1 MKGGLAMNKKY
12 CIFDMDGTI
21 ADSMGYWKQLER
33 EFLSEKGIKED
44 VDETLKEIQHM
55 TIPAAMEFFI
65 DRFGFTG
72 TVESLTEEFNGLMAE
87 HYRND
92 IDCKPGAKEYLDKL
106 HSRGVKMC
114 IASATSTPLVKIAL
128 NRMGISDYFEF
139 TLSCVEVGSSKDKP
153 DVFLEAARRLG
164 STPEDTAVFEDS
176 LVATVSAKSAGF
188 YTVGIYDKYSVHNW
202 PAICELA
209 DELIEDWQSV

>member
-1 MKGGLAMNKKY
+1 MNKKY

-21 ADSMGYWKQLER
+21 ADSMGHWKNLER
-33 EFLSEKGIKED
+33 EFLIEKGVRDD

-65 DRFGFTG
+65 DRFGFEG
-72 TVESLTEEFNGLMAE
+72 TIESLTEEFNALMAE

-92 IDCKPGAKEYLDKL
+92 VDIKPGAETYLAAL
-106 HSRGVKMC
+106 QAQGVKMC

-128 NRMGISDYFEF
+128 AKMGISDYFEF

-164 STPEDTAVFEDS
+164 GAPADTAVFEDS
-176 LVATVSAKSAGF
+176 LVASVSAKSAGF
-188 YTVGIYDKYSVHNW
+188 YVVGIYDKYSAHNW

-209 DELIEDWQSV
+209 DELIEDWQTAI

>member
-1 MKGGLAMNKKY
+1 MNKKY

-21 ADSMGYWKQLER
+21 ADSMGHWKNLER
-33 EFLSEKGIKED
+33 EFLIEKGIKDD

-55 TIPAAMEFFI
+55 TIPAAMEYFI
-65 DRFGFTG
+65 ERFGFEG
-72 TVESLTEEFNGLMAE
+72 TVDSLTEEFNALMAE

-92 IDCKPGAKEYLDKL
+92 VNIKPGAKEYLDAL
-106 HSRGVKMC
+106 RAQGVKMC

-128 NRMGISDYFEF
+128 TRMGISEYFEF

-164 STPEDTAVFEDS
+164 CTAADAAVFEDS
-176 LVATVSAKSAGF
+176 LVAATSAKQAGF
-188 YTVGIYDKYSVHNW
+188 YVVGIYDQYSVHNW

-209 DELIEDWQSV
+209 DELIVDWQTTV

>member
-1 MKGGLAMNKKY
+1 MDKRY

-21 ADSMGYWKQLER
+21 ADSMGHWKNLER
-33 EFLSEKGIKED
+33 EFLIEKGIAEP
-44 VDETLKEIQHM
+44 DETLKEIQHM

-65 DRFGFTG
+65 GRFGFEG
-72 TVESLTEEFNGLMAE
+72 TVDSLTEEFNGLMAE

-92 IDCKPGAKEYLDKL
+92 VDIKPGAKEYLDNL
-106 HSRGVKMC
+106 RANGVKMC

-139 TLSCVEVGSSKDKP
+139 NLSCVDVGSSKDKP

-164 STPEDTAVFEDS
+164 GTPEETAVFEDS
-176 LVATVSAKSAGF
+176 LVASVSAKSAEF
-188 YTVGIYDKYSVHNW
+188 YVVGIYDKYSEHNW
-202 PAICELA
+202 PGICEIA
-209 DELIEDWQSV
+209 DELIEDWEKV

>member
-1 MKGGLAMNKKY
+1 MNKKY

-33 EFLSEKGIKED
+33 EFLMEKGVTDD

-55 TIPAAMEFFI
+55 TIPAAMELFI
-65 DRFGFTG
+65 DRFHFGG

-92 IDCKPGAKEYLDKL
+92 VNIKPGAGEYLAKL
-106 HSRGVKMC
+106 RAQGVKMC

-128 NRMGISDYFEF
+128 ARMEIAEYFDF

-164 STPEDTAVFEDS
+164 STPEETAVFEDS
-176 LVATVSAKSAGF
+176 LIAATSAKAAGF
-188 YTVGIYDKYSVHNW
+188 YTVGIYDKHSAHNW
-202 PAICELA
+202 AAICDLT
-209 DELIEDWQSV
+209 DELITDWQDCQ